1 MRAQEFIK
9 DDTINRNPASKQ
21 WQVRADNDMALKYET
36 PKTILKNTSVVVQ
49 PDKKIFAYIQGT
61 PVKAFDPAGFES
73 FSIRFK
79 RDPDHPFYRAD
90 TEEPIDHC
98 DYVEFNSDGSVIGY
112 FANQELDETILD
124 EGATSVLYHYTGTP
138 SALRIL
144 QSGEFELSSV
154 TGNKSEEQY
163 APKGY
168 PYFFSTTRSK
178 VGDYHRYVGTG
189 GVMFVLD
196 GNWFSQRYPVKPI
209 DYWERAWQHS
219 PDRTRESEDRVFA
232 KDPTIPINGVR
243 AVHVLLKEQ
252 SETRSPETRKIL
264 ILAKKAGIPTYL
276 YTDEK
281 AWRLQD
287 NRNALNVKQA
297 APVLKGQEPSRITR
311 QYRDSLEDWLE
322 LIYKKNK
329 GELSERADKLRY
341 TLVYYGSRYPTE
353 DQNLSVDM
361 SNARKPG
368 SSGHE
373 TAIKLID
380 YMRKNG
386 IKSTVDLKNAL
397 VEKWDKLS

>member
-1 MRAQEFIK
+1 MRATEFIK
-9 DDTINRNPASKQ
+9 DDTINRNPASKK
-21 WQVRADNDMALKYET
+21 WQVRADSDLELEYET
-36 PKTILKNTSVVVQ
+36 PETILKDASVIVT
-49 PDKKIFAYIQGT
+49 PGKKIFAYIQGS
-61 PVKAFDPAGFES
+61 PVTTFDPTDFES
-73 FSIRFK
+73 FPIRYR
-79 RDPDHPFYRAD
+79 RDPTHPFYRAD
-90 TEEPIDHC
+90 TEEPIEHC
-98 DYVEFNSDGSVIGY
+98 DYVAFNSDGSVIGY
-112 FANQELDETILD
+112 MANEIMSEDTLT

-138 SALRIL
+138 NALRIL
-144 QSGEFELSSV
+144 QSGVFELSSTV
-154 TGNKSEEQY
+154 GNKSEEQY

-196 GNWFSQRYPVKPI
+196 GDWFSQRYPVKPI
-209 DYWERAWQHS
+209 DYWERMWQHS

-232 KDPTIPINGVR
+232 KEATIPINGVR

-252 SETRSPETRKIL
+252 NETRSPQTRQIL

-287 NRNALNVKQA
+287 TRKALDIKQA

-311 QYRDSLEDWLE
+311 PSRDSLEDWLE

-329 GELSERADKLRY
+329 GELSERAEKLRY

-368 SSGHE
+368 TIGHE

-397 VEKWDKLS
+397 VAKWDKLS